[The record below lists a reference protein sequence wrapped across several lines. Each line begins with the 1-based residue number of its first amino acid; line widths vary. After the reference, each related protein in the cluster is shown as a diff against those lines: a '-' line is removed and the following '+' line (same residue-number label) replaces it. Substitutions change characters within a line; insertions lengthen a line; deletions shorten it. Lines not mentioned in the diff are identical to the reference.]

1 MAITVKQL
9 MQKNKDAFDQKY
21 FIESI
26 SLTYIL
32 INKAI
37 KQIVKEELQQ
47 ELMDQKIKTSF
58 LLRFIKKNHLEV
70 PGLKTKMPKKII
82 KDISHFIKLYKEIN
96 RELKFQMPEKKI
108 QDTAQLGINCVVML
122 NTSLVKIKN
131 NKID

>member
-9 MQKNKDAFDQKY
+9 MQKNKDAFDQKH